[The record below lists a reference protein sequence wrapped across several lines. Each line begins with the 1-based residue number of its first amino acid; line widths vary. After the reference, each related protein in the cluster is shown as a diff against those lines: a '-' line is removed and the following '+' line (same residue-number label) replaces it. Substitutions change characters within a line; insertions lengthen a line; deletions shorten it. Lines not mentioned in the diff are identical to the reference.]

1 MKAEL
6 YNYKCWIPESDTT
19 FLQTKLNDLLDQC
32 TFEKLG
38 FIEHHFQ
45 PQGYTCLWLLGESH
59 LAVHTYPE
67 HNKAYIELTSCVKE
81 KNELFKDLL
90 GRSFKLLAGEEE
102 HVSLGS

>member
-6 YNYKCWIPESDTT
+6 YSLRCWVKESDAE
-19 FLQTKLNDLLDQC
+19 LLKNGLGSLLDRC

-38 FIEHHFQ
+38 FVEHYFQ

-81 KNELFKDLL
+81 KNDLFMELISQIFASITGIKIDK
-90 GRSFKLLAGEEE
+90 SE
-102 HVSLGS
+102 